1 MRRRDFMKA
10 TVAAA
15 PLALLQPA
23 PTPEARICLF
33 TDHLAGLDYQEVAT
47 MLRQVGLTG
56 VDLTVRAGGL
66 VRPERVAEDLPRA
79 AAVFKANGLSIPM
92 ITTGITSL
100 SDPLARV
107 VLTTAARLAIGY
119 YKLGY
124 YRYENLGAW
133 QATLAS
139 TQKELKR
146 LVDLGRRL
154 GIQAG
159 FHNHSGPFV
168 GGALWDSWQILQD
181 LDSKWIGFY
190 FDPGQATIEGGN
202 NAWNL
207 GFRRV
212 RERLKMIAIK
222 DFIWEKSGGE
232 WRTRWVPLG
241 EGMVRWPDFFKI
253 LKQISFQG
261 PISLHIEYDPGG
273 STKAARFENSLA
285 AAARDL
291 QFLKQQLRAAYS

>member
-1 MRRRDFMKA
+1 MKA
-10 TVAAA
+10 MVAAA
-15 PLALLQPA
+15 PFALLQPA
-23 PTPEARICLF
+23 PAPEARICLF
-33 TDHLAGLDYQEVAT
+33 TDHLAGFDYQEVAT
-47 MLRQVGLTG
+47 MLRQVGLSG
-56 VDLTVRAGGL
+56 ADLTVRPGGL

-100 SDPLARV
+100 SDPSARAI
-107 VLTTAARLAIGY
+107 LTTAASLAIGY

-146 LVDLGRRL
+146 LADLGRRL

-181 LDSKWIGFY
+181 LDAKWIGFY

-232 WRTRWVPLG
+232 WRARWVPLG
-241 EGMVRWPDFFKI
+241 EGMVRWPDFFKM
-253 LKQISFQG
+253 LKQVSFQG

-291 QFLKQQLRAAYS
+291 QFLKRQLKEAYS